1 MSVLRG
7 MVAGDGLRASDQW
20 TITRLGGC
28 YLPKGEWGGRAILT
42 DIKGTGTAL
51 LLQACRWVPPPSS
64 SHPLCPWHPLLL
76 TATLQAVLG
85 ASLCALWE
93 IVPLP
98 LPPTMALLIVY
109 IAVC

>member
-20 TITRLGGC
+20 TVTRLGGC
-28 YLPKGEWGGRAILT
+28 YLPKGEWGEGQSSLT
-42 DIKGTGTAL
+42 SKA
-51 LLQACRWVPPPSS
+51 QAQLSCCRPADGCPPPS

>member
-1 MSVLRG
+1 MASEPRISGQSPGWVTAICPRVSV
-7 MVAGDGLRASDQW
+7 
-20 TITRLGGC
+20 
-28 YLPKGEWGGRAILT
+28 GGRAILT

-51 LLQACRWVPPPSS
+51 LLQACRWVPSPS

-85 ASLCALWE
+85 ASPCALWE

-98 LPPTMALLIVY
+98 LPPTTALLIVY